1 MKVIF
6 TFPGQGP
13 QYIDMLDDL
22 PQHEITQS
30 RLNQASEIL
39 NEDVLALDTEQALK
53 DTRAVQLCLLIS
65 GVIHSEVMISHG
77 ITPDMTCGLSIGAF
91 AAGVVCGALD
101 FSDALSIVAL
111 RGRLM
116 QDAYPQGYG
125 LTAIKGL
132 FINQVEAIV
141 QQINSPET
149 PLYLANINSEQQL
162 VVAGNEEAMANAI
175 ELANAQGGGGTRL
188 QVSVPSHC
196 ELLNEPA
203 QKLTGAMQQVQFNR
217 PKCAYLSGS
226 TGRVLWQGDKI
237 RDDLAMNMARQVKWN
252 EAMVSAYQRDIR
264 LAIECPPG
272 SVLTRLTKPVM
283 TDGEA
288 LSVSQTPLQTIIRL
302 AERTHQARY

>member
-30 RLNQASEIL
+30 RLTQASEIL
-39 NEDVLALDTEQALK
+39 NEDVLALDSEQALK

-65 GVIHSEVMISHG
+65 GVIHSEVMIAHD
-77 ITPDMTCGLSIGAF
+77 IVPDMTCGLSIGAF
-91 AAGVVCGALD
+91 AAGVVCGALE

-111 RGRLM
+111 RGQLM
-116 QDAYPQGYG
+116 QEVYPQGYG

-132 FINQVEAIV
+132 FIDQVESLV
-141 QQINSPET
+141 QQINRPDT
-149 PLYLANINSEQQL
+149 PLYLANINAEQQL
-162 VVAGNEEAMANAI
+162 VLAGNEVAMQKAI
-175 ELANAQGGGGTRL
+175 ELASAQGGGGTRL

-203 QKLTGAMQQVQFNR
+203 QKLANAMQQVKFSR
-217 PKCAYLSGS
+217 PKYAYLSGS
-226 TGRVLWQGDKI
+226 TGRVLWQGDKV

-252 EAMVSAYQRDIR
+252 EAMVSAYQRDVR

-272 SVLTRLTKPVM
+272 SILTRLTKPVM
-283 TDGEA
+283 TEGEA
-288 LSVSQTPLQTIIRL
+288 LSVSQTPLETIVRL
-302 AERTHQARY
+302 CERTHKARY